1 MGFWALGR
9 HMPEGEGASGKWPRL
24 QGAQHRCDPLFSLG
38 GTPARPPPAPA
49 HMCTRTAGVFQLV
62 DPGPS
67 PIFRSSYK
75 QRLQG
80 GSGEAANPLCPC
92 PSPCDV
98 SSRLHSWVPKGPGS
112 PGCTSLSLTQSLHG
126 EGILWGKLFLPI
138 PPHCPLQRSRQPD
151 GQGRPRHLPGKKA
164 PGAFPHPHPPAEL

>member
-38 GTPARPPPAPA
+38 GTPARPSPAPA